1 MTHGRRHAPD
11 LAIFPLGEFQGDP
24 SVGYGLTNPNRWH
37 AGRYRGR
44 GIEQL
49 SATRTSH
56 GAVQFNLSGRE
67 AREGFGRRATFDLN
81 PIFAAMALA
90 WIEQFGIQSGL
101 VAEKQKALAVGVEA
115 AQGVD
120 AARKFEIG
128 ERAPLRTR
136 LGGEL
141 RQDTVGFVER
151 EEHGSS
157 AHGRASFR
165 KIIPLLAVRVQRA
178 QLTAMQAAQL
188 TALNQLNVTDVP
200 APVPAAGEVVVT
212 LRAAALNHRD
222 LWIKL
227 GQYPGLKYPAQPGS
241 DGAGVVSA
249 VGSGVEATWLGRE
262 VVINPSFDWGASEY
276 AQGAAFTILGLP
288 RAGTL
293 AQQIAV
299 PVVQLA
305 AKPAHLSWVE
315 AAALPLAGL
324 TAYRALFARAQLRAG
339 EKILITGIGGGVALF
354 ALQFAVAHGA
364 EVWVTSSS
372 AEKIKRAVALGAR
385 GGFDYTRDGWAA
397 QVIEHV
403 PGGAFDVIVDSA
415 GGPGFEHVIDLAA
428 SGGRIVFFGATRGN
442 PPVLPMRKVFWRNLS
457 VLGTTMG
464 SPTDWQAMLG
474 FVACHRIAPVVCNVF
489 PLEHVGEAFDLM
501 ERGEQFGK
509 IVITL

>member
-1 MTHGRRHAPD
+1 M
-11 LAIFPLGEFQGDP
+11 
-24 SVGYGLTNPNRWH
+24 
-37 AGRYRGR
+37 
-44 GIEQL
+44 
-49 SATRTSH
+49 
-56 GAVQFNLSGRE
+56 RE
-67 AREGFGRRATFDLN
+67 
-81 PIFAAMALA
+81 
-90 WIEQFGIQSGL
+90 
-101 VAEKQKALAVGVEA
+101 
-115 AQGVD
+115 
-120 AARKFEIG
+120 
-128 ERAPLRTR
+128 
-136 LGGEL
+136 
-141 RQDTVGFVER
+141 DTVGFVER

-227 GQYPGLKYPAQPGS
+227 GQYAGLKYPAQPGS

-249 VGSGVEATWLGRE
+249 VGSGIEATWLGRE
-262 VVINPSFDWGASEY
+262 VVINPSFDWGSSEY

-474 FVACHRIAPVVCNVF
+474 FVARHRIAPVVCNVF

-501 ERGEQFGK
+501 ERGGQFGK